1 MILVSYEIKI
11 VIFRL
16 ILLSLVLYMSNSHSK
31 VVIEE
36 SSVIYEEKIMS
47 KVQSITSVLGQDE
60 INFPRDFPVPR
71 PEL

>member
-11 VIFRL
+11 VVFRL

-47 KVQSITSVLGQDE
+47 KVQSITSVLG
-60 INFPRDFPVPR
+60 
-71 PEL
+71 